1 MNCRHC
7 NDEVTVS
14 FVDLATAPPS
24 NAYVSNVELK
34 RAEKYF
40 PLRILVCTNCWLVQ
54 TEDYADATDLFS
66 SDYAYFSSFS
76 TSWLEHSKRYASD
89 MTERLGLDQNS
100 RVAEIAANDGYLLQ
114 YFHNAGIPCYGVE
127 PTRSTAEAARK
138 RGLEIV
144 ESFFGVELAVELASQ
159 NRLVDLLVANNVL
172 AHVPDINDFVS
183 GFRILLKPGGVAT
196 FEFPHLMRLVDE
208 KQFDTIYHEHYSYL
222 SLTALLSVF
231 KQCDMEIFDV
241 EELSTHGGSLRL
253 YCQSNDTG
261 IHPISESVGALASKE
276 KQAGLTSE
284 AYYSGFQGR
293 AEKVKNEF
301 LEFLLDAKKRGKK
314 VIGYGAAAKG
324 NTLLNFAGVKPD
336 LIPFVVD
343 QNPAKQ
349 GKFLPGS
356 RIPILDET
364 WIEKEKPDYIVIF
377 PWNLSNELKEQLKYV
392 RAWDGQ
398 FVTAI
403 PEIKID

>member
-24 NAYVSNVELK
+24 NAYLSNVELK

-398 FVTAI
+398 FVTAV
-403 PEIKID
+403 PEMRID

>member
-24 NAYVSNVELK
+24 NAYLSNVELK

-127 PTRSTAEAARK
+127 PAGSTAEAARK

>member
-100 RVAEIAANDGYLLQ
+100 MVAEIAANDGYLLQ

-127 PTRSTAEAARK
+127 PAGSTAEAARK

-172 AHVPDINDFVS
+172 AHVPDINDFVRA
-183 GFRILLKPGGVAT
+183 FRILLKPGGVAT

-222 SLTALLSVF
+222 SLIALLSVF

-261 IHPISESVGALASKE
+261 IHPISESVSALASKE

-301 LEFLLDAKKRGKK
+301 LGFLLDANKRGKK

-398 FVTAI
+398 FVTAV
-403 PEIKID
+403 PEMRID

>member
-100 RVAEIAANDGYLLQ
+100 MVAEIAANDGYLLQ
-114 YFHNAGIPCYGVE
+114 YFQNAGIPCYGVE
-127 PTRSTAEAARK
+127 PAGSTAEAARK

-172 AHVPDINDFVS
+172 AHVPDINDFVRA
-183 GFRILLKPGGVAT
+183 FRILLKTGGVAT

-222 SLTALLSVF
+222 SLIALLSVF

-261 IHPISESVGALASKE
+261 IHPISESVSALASKE

-301 LEFLLDAKKRGKK
+301 LGFLLDANKRGKK

-398 FVTAI
+398 FVTAV
-403 PEIKID
+403 PEMRID

>member
-1 MNCRHC
+1 VNCRHC

-100 RVAEIAANDGYLLQ
+100 MVAEIAANDGYLLQ

-127 PTRSTAEAARK
+127 PAGSTAEAARK

-172 AHVPDINDFVS
+172 AHVPDINDFVRA
-183 GFRILLKPGGVAT
+183 FRILLKTGGVAT

-222 SLTALLSVF
+222 SLIALLSVF

-261 IHPISESVGALASKE
+261 IHPISESVSALASKE

-301 LEFLLDAKKRGKK
+301 LGFLLDANKRGKK

-398 FVTAI
+398 FVTAV
-403 PEIKID
+403 PEMRID

>member
-100 RVAEIAANDGYLLQ
+100 MVAEIAANDGYLLQ

-127 PTRSTAEAARK
+127 PAGSTAEAARK

-172 AHVPDINDFVS
+172 AHVPDINDFVRA
-183 GFRILLKPGGVAT
+183 FRILLKTGGVAT

-222 SLTALLSVF
+222 SLIALLSVF

-261 IHPISESVGALASKE
+261 IHPISESVSALASKE

-301 LEFLLDAKKRGKK
+301 LGFLLDANKRGKK

-398 FVTAI
+398 FVTAV
-403 PEIKID
+403 PEMRID

>member
-24 NAYVSNVELK
+24 NAYLSNVELK

-172 AHVPDINDFVS
+172 AHVPDINDFVRA
-183 GFRILLKPGGVAT
+183 FRILLKPGGVAT

>member
-100 RVAEIAANDGYLLQ
+100 MVAEIAANDGYLLQ

-127 PTRSTAEAARK
+127 PAGSTAEAARK

-172 AHVPDINDFVS
+172 AHVPDINDFVRA
-183 GFRILLKPGGVAT
+183 FRILLKTGGVAT

-222 SLTALLSVF
+222 SLIALLSVF

-261 IHPISESVGALASKE
+261 IHPISESVSALASKE

-301 LEFLLDAKKRGKK
+301 LGFLLDAKKRGKK

-398 FVTAI
+398 FVTAV
-403 PEIKID
+403 PEMRID

>member
-1 MNCRHC
+1 VNCRHC

-100 RVAEIAANDGYLLQ
+100 MVAEIAANDGYLLQ

-127 PTRSTAEAARK
+127 PAGSTAEAARK

-172 AHVPDINDFVS
+172 AHVPDINDFVRA
-183 GFRILLKPGGVAT
+183 FRILLKPGGVAT

-222 SLTALLSVF
+222 SLIALLSVF

-261 IHPISESVGALASKE
+261 IHPISESVSALASKE

-301 LEFLLDAKKRGKK
+301 LGFLLDANKRGKK

-398 FVTAI
+398 FVTAV
-403 PEIKID
+403 PEMRID

>member
-24 NAYVSNVELK
+24 NAYLSNVELK

-100 RVAEIAANDGYLLQ
+100 MVAEIAANDGYLLQ

>member
-100 RVAEIAANDGYLLQ
+100 MVAEIAANDGYLLQ

-127 PTRSTAEAARK
+127 PAGSTAEAARK

-172 AHVPDINDFVS
+172 AHVPDINDFVRA
-183 GFRILLKPGGVAT
+183 FRILLKTGGVAT

-222 SLTALLSVF
+222 SLIALLSVF

-261 IHPISESVGALASKE
+261 IHPISESVSALASKE

-301 LEFLLDAKKRGKK
+301 LGFLLDANKRGKK

-356 RIPILDET
+356 RIPIRDET

-398 FVTAI
+398 FVTAV
-403 PEIKID
+403 PEMRID